1 MAKPSLKEMHIPAEQ
16 PHYQEDRQEGGDQ
29 TDENFS
35 NNPDHPIKAKA
46 RKNAKPQP

>member
-1 MAKPSLKEMHIPAEQ
+1 MTKRKIPIPADQ
-16 PHYQEDRQEGGDQ
+16 PHYQQSRKEGGDQ

-46 RKNAKPQP
+46 RKAAKQQP

>member
-1 MAKPSLKEMHIPAEQ
+1 MTKSKMSIPADQ
-16 PHYQEDRQEGGDQ
+16 PHYQRSRREGGDQ

-46 RKNAKPQP
+46 RKAAKHQPK